1 MYPNAIDNF
10 VLGSSLFFFC
20 IFVLWVVL
28 GKIASKEKAI
38 AALNKAHLQIGICY
52 IASSILV
59 ILWKYPNDLPYA
71 LLALL
76 VGLFCYFTYHYVFL
90 MSIIGL
96 AKKSISAN
104 ILVLIKSASE
114 KCQMQELLKSYG
126 DGRGFSFIKEDR
138 LRQMLFLNFANE
150 HNLEYEITL
159 RGKVINFVGR
169 LILII
174 WNLERL

>member
-1 MYPNAIDNF
+1 MYPKPIDNF
-10 VLGSSLFFFC
+10 VLGGSLFFFC
-20 IFVLWVVL
+20 IFFLWVVL
-28 GKIASKEKAI
+28 GKIASKKKII
-38 AALNKAHLQIGICY
+38 AALNKAHFQIGICY
-52 IASSILV
+52 VLSSIFV
-59 ILWKYPNDLPYA
+59 ILWKFPDDLPYS

-104 ILVLIKSASE
+104 ILALIKSFSG

-150 HNLEYEITL
+150 NNLEYEITF
-159 RGKVINFVGR
+159 RGKVINSLGR
-169 LILII
+169 LILRI